1 MPATPPDTEAAP
13 APKPKSGLFRALT
26 NLSLSRTGPGTDK
39 AEKAAD
45 IVHKG
50 ETVTLTE
57 EQAHGFLHRHR
68 RPVIAPVDSSDPAA
82 LTAKDLFGQ
91 RPPAEA
97 FGARPDPPGSSTVTV
112 NDEIKDPADP
122 RNAPEANDP
131 VTDFSVD
138 PAAAKD
144 RGTGVKGK

>member
-1 MPATPPDTEAAP
+1 MPDTQPEP
-13 APKPKSGLFRALT
+13 RSKSGRWTALS
-26 NLSLSRTGPGTDK
+26 NLSISRSGDK
-39 AEKAAD
+39 EKSAD

-50 ETVTLTE
+50 ETVTLTDE
-57 EQAHGFLHRHR
+57 VAQGFLHNHR
-68 RPVIAPVDSSDPAA
+68 RPVIRPASDDGDAKS
-82 LTAKDLFGQ
+82 LTARDLFGQ

-97 FGARPDPPGSSTVTV
+97 FGARPDPPGASTVTV

-144 RGTGVKGK
+144 KGTGVKPK

>member
-1 MPATPPDTEAAP
+1 MATHG
-13 APKPKSGLFRALT
+13 SQYVALT

-45 IVHKG
+45 IVHRG

-57 EQAHGFLHRHR
+57 EVAQGFLRNHR
-68 RPVIAPVDSSDPAA
+68 RPVIRPAGDDDSDGKG

-97 FGARPDPPGSSTVTV
+97 FGARPDPPGASTVTV

-131 VTDFSVD
+131 KTDFSVD

-144 RGTGVKGK
+144 KGTGVKPK